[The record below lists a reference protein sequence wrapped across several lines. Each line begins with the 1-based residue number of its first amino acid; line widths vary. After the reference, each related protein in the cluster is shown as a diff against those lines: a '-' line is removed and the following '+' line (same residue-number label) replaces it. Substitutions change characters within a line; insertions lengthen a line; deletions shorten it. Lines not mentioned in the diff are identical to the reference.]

1 MNIKL
6 LFVWSLSWI
15 VVGCAA
21 PGPECEPYTGPLVP
35 CQGNPAAPL
44 VTINTN
50 TLVVAPRCVNAD
62 PGATIDFRLVPPP
75 NNVLGDAEIFPKDP
89 EDTWLA
95 GMNASDKDRIS
106 IPVPEDIEV
115 GERYYG
121 FKTSE
126 KCLDPRV
133 NVN

>member
-6 LFVWSLSWI
+6 LFVLSLSWI

-21 PGPECEPYTGPLVP
+21 GPECEPDPSPDVP

-50 TLVVAPRCVNAD
+50 TLVVAPPCVEANE
-62 PGATIDFRLVPPP
+62 GTTIEFRLVPVA

-89 EDTWLA
+89 EDAWLA
-95 GMNASDKDRIS
+95 GMNASDKDLIF
-106 IPVPEDIEV
+106 IPVPDEIGDGI
-115 GERYYG
+115 RRYG